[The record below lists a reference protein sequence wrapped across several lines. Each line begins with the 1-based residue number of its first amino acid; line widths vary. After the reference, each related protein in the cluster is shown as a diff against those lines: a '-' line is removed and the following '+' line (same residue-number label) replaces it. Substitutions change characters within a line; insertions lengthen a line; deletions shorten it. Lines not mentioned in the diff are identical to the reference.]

1 MDDLLPFYE
10 KELTFLR
17 RHAREFAERYPK
29 VATRLLLSGE
39 ACEDPHVER
48 LLQSFALLSARIT
61 KKIED
66 DFPEITESLLE
77 VLYPHYLRPFPSCSI
92 ARFDAGSTDAQLSG
106 PVRVPRGTQ
115 LTTRPTRG
123 TSCKFRTAYAVTL
136 SPLAVSQASFE
147 DAVSATQGLRRSSEA
162 SHVLSLGFETRS
174 PQLGLD
180 ALMVD
185 RVRLYLDGDNS
196 LISQLREALFARCI
210 GVAVETEATKPWQLV
225 GSMAIKPV
233 GFAEDETLLDY
244 DARSQPAYRLL
255 CEYFAFAEKFNF
267 IDIDYAALRPL
278 LPVGC
283 RRFTLKCLIKSPR
296 GGSDEARLLERI
308 SAQNFVLGCTPVVNL
323 FTQNAEPVRLN
334 RTKSAY
340 PVVADSRRAYATELY
355 RINSVRKVEKSAQGE
370 VIVDYQPMFSLRHAE
385 SLEEHGRFWH
395 LKRNEDVARLSPGYE
410 YEISIIDFDF
420 DPLDDK
426 VETLSIELSCT
437 NRDLPSQLPYGLPG
451 GDLFVEGGSVA
462 KEIRLLRRPTP
473 TYRFSRGHGAQWRLV
488 SHLALNHL
496 SLTTAGASALKETL
510 MLYDLPRSPANRRQ
524 VDGIVGI
531 SHRATTEMMAGNP
544 FQVFVRGLE
553 IELVID
559 EQSYVGIGSY
569 LFASVLER
577 FFSLYVHTNSFVRL
591 VVRSSKT
598 GEEIL
603 RCKPR
608 NGDVP
613 LA

>member
-29 VATRLLLSGE
+29 VATRLLISGE

-48 LLQSFALLSARIT
+48 LLQSFALLSARIS

-92 ARFDAGSTDAQLSG
+92 VRFDAGGADAQLSG
-106 PVRVPRGTQ
+106 PVRLPRGTP
-115 LTTRPTRG
+115 LTARPTRG
-123 TSCKFRTAYAVTL
+123 TACKFRTAYAVTL
-136 SPLAVSQASFE
+136 SPLAISSASFD
-147 DAVSATQGLRRSSEA
+147 DAVSASKGLRSSTEA

-174 PQLGLD
+174 PQLPLD
-180 ALMVD
+180 ALAQD
-185 RVRLYLDGDNS
+185 RVRVFLDGDNS
-196 LISQLREALFARCI
+196 LISQLREALFARSL
-210 GVAVETEATKPWQLV
+210 GFALETDPSRPWTSVNGAVI
-225 GSMAIKPV
+225 SPV
-233 GFAEDETLLDY
+233 GFADDEALLDY

-255 CEYFAFAEKFNF
+255 SEYFAFPDKFNF
-267 IDIDYAALRPL
+267 IDIDFSALRAL
-278 LPVGC
+278 LPTGC
-283 RRFTLKCLIKSPR
+283 RRFSLKCLLKSPR
-296 GGSDEARLLERI
+296 GGAEDARLLERL
-308 SAQNFVLGCTPVVNL
+308 SVQNFLLGCTPVVNL

-334 RTKSAY
+334 RTRSAY
-340 PVVADSRRAYATELY
+340 PVVADSRRAYATEIY
-355 RINSVRKVEKSAQGE
+355 RINAVRKVEKSVQGE
-370 VIVDYQPMFSLRHAE
+370 VIVDYHPMFSLRHAE
-385 SLEEHGRFWH
+385 SLEERGRFWH
-395 LKRNEDVARLSPGYE
+395 LKRNEEVARLSPGHE
-410 YEISIIDFDF
+410 YEIAIIDFDF
-420 DPLDDK
+420 NPLDDK
-426 VETLSIELSCT
+426 AETLSIELSCT

-473 TYRFSRGHGAQWRLV
+473 TYRFSRGQGAQWRLI

-496 SLTTAGASALKETL
+496 SLTTAGAEALRETL
-510 MLYDLPRSPANRRQ
+510 LLYDLPRSPANRRQ
-524 VDGIVGI
+524 VEGLVGI

-553 IELVID
+553 IELVLD
-559 EQSYVGIGSY
+559 EHSYVGIGIS

-577 FFSLYVHTNSFVRL
+577 FLSLYVHSNSFIRL
-591 VVRSSKT
+591 VVRSSQT

-603 RCKPR
+603 RCQPR
-608 NGDVP
+608 NGDVL